1 MKTIRKIGILLLA
14 AVLCCSLVGCMPLGR
29 AIMESVEESVMDY
42 MDAQDYTAGGFAYAA
57 GDVNRVAV
65 SWVGGSVTLVEGAGE
80 TLHAAES
87 GTLSTAQ
94 QMHRRI
100 KDGKL
105 EIMFCASGYIGN
117 FPQDSKALT
126 LEIPAGADVTVDSVS
141 APINGSA
148 LHVGALALT
157 TVSGAVHL
165 DTVTAADIAVESTS
179 GAVSLEGETTA
190 EETAL
195 HTISGAVRAALLHGT
210 SVRAETVSGG
220 VQLGLGNCAE
230 ADVSTVSGA
239 VLLAVP
245 TAHGATFRYS
255 TVSGSLH
262 CDDYRVKD
270 DTCIFGGGAC
280 DARVST
286 VSGSLT
292 VQDK

>member
-94 QMHRRI
+94 QMHWRI

-105 EIMFCASGYIGN
+105 EIMFCASGYIGR
-117 FPQDSKALT
+117 FPQNSKALT
-126 LEIPAGADVTVDSVS
+126 LEIPAGVDVTVDSVS
-141 APINGSA
+141 APIYGSA
-148 LHVGALALT
+148 LNVGELSLT

-190 EETAL
+190 EETEL
-195 HTISGAVRAALLHGT
+195 HTVSGAVRAAAMRCT
-210 SVRAETVSGG
+210 SVQTETVSGS
-220 VQLGLGNCAE
+220 VQLGLDNCAE
-230 ADVSTVSGA
+230 ADIATVSGA
-239 VLLAVP
+239 VRLTVP
-245 TAHGATFRYS
+245 TAKGVTFRYS
-255 TVSGSLH
+255 TVSGSLY

>member
-1 MKTIRKIGILLLA
+1 
-14 AVLCCSLVGCMPLGR
+14 
-29 AIMESVEESVMDY
+29 MDY
-42 MDAQDYTAGGFAYAA
+42 MDAQDYTAGGFTYAA

-94 QMHRRI
+94 QMHWRI

-105 EIMFCASGYIGN
+105 EIMFCTSGYIGN
-117 FPQDSKALT
+117 FPQNSKALT

-141 APINGSA
+141 APVNGSA

-157 TVSGAVHL
+157 TVSGAVRL

-195 HTISGAVRAALLHGT
+195 HTISGAVRAAALRCPE
-210 SVRAETVSGG
+210 VRAETVSGS
-220 VQLGLGNCAE
+220 VQLSLDNCAE
-230 ADVSTVSGA
+230 ADVSTVSGD
-239 VLLAVP
+239 VRLTVP
-245 TAHGATFRYS
+245 TAHGAAFRYS

-280 DARVST
+280 AVRVST

>member
-1 MKTIRKIGILLLA
+1 MKTIRSIGILLLA
-14 AVLCCSLVGCMPLGR
+14 AVLCGCLGGCMPLGR
-29 AIMESVEESVMDY
+29 AILESVEESVMDY
-42 MDAQDYTAGGFAYAA
+42 MDAQDYTAGGFTYAA
-57 GDVNRVAV
+57 GEVNRVVV
-65 SWVGGSVTLVEGAGE
+65 SWVGGSVTLVEGRSE

-100 KDGKL
+100 RDGKL
-105 EIMFCASGYIGN
+105 EIMYCASGYIGR
-117 FPQDSKALT
+117 FPQNSKALT
-126 LEIPAGADVTVDSVS
+126 LEIPAGVDVTVDSVS
-141 APINGSA
+141 APIYGSA
-148 LHVGALALT
+148 LSVGELSLT

-165 DTVTAADIAVESTS
+165 ETVTAAEIDVESTS

-190 EETAL
+190 EETEL
-195 HTISGAVRAALLHGT
+195 HTVSGAVRAAALRCT
-210 SVRAETVSGG
+210 SVQTETVSGS
-220 VQLGLGNCAE
+220 VQLTLDNCAE
-230 ADVSTVSGA
+230 ADIATVSGA
-239 VLLAVP
+239 VRLTVP
-245 TAHGATFRYS
+245 TAKGVTFRYS
-255 TVSGSLH
+255 TVSGSLY